1 MVLVFPFVCMMEYIY
16 LFTFVEPSLQQW
28 DEAYLIIVGDLFDL
42 FLDFIDLLFLYFI
55 ENFCFCIF
63 LHNGE

>member
-16 LFTFVEPSLQQW
+16 LFTLAEPSLQQW

-42 FLDFIDLLFLYFI
+42 LLDFIDLLFLHFI
-55 ENFCFCIF
+55 ENFCIIF
-63 LHNGE
+63 VHNGE